1 MKNIYKIILS
11 VAVVFTAIDISS
23 AQTYSIIPND
33 TINMTGIME
42 DMETLSIQ
50 QLNVSNGV
58 LSLAWQKLSENIP
71 LNWETNVCDN
81 VICYASLI
89 NGGVMNPVSPGDY
102 GFLLVHV
109 TPHVNYGTAT
119 IRYAVWDV
127 AFPLIKDTLTYI
139 LTVNALTGL
148 IEDKSITQISL
159 YPNPT
164 NESISFYNKALLSL
178 NYIISD
184 ATGKLIERGH
194 SSSELITINTAEY
207 KDGVYYLNVNGEKG
221 NLQKFK
227 FVILQN

>member
-1 MKNIYKIILS
+1 MTNIYKILLS
-11 VAVVFTAIDISS
+11 VVVVITAIDTSS

-50 QLNVSNGV
+50 QLNISNGI
-58 LSLAWQKLSENIP
+58 LTLAWQKVSENIP

-89 NGGVMNPVSPGDY
+89 NGGTMNPVSPGDY

-109 TPHVNYGTAT
+109 TPHVNYGTGT

-139 LTVNALTGL
+139 LTVNAPTGV
-148 IEDKSITQISL
+148 IEDKNITQLSV
-159 YPNPT
+159 YPNPAD
-164 NESISFYNKALLSL
+164 ESISFYNKALLSL
-178 NYIISD
+178 NYKISD
-184 ATGKLIERGH
+184 AAGKLIETGH
-194 SSSELITINTAEY
+194 SSSELITINTAAF
-207 KDGVYYLNVNGEKG
+207 KGGVYYLSVQSEKG

-227 FVILQN
+227 FTILQ